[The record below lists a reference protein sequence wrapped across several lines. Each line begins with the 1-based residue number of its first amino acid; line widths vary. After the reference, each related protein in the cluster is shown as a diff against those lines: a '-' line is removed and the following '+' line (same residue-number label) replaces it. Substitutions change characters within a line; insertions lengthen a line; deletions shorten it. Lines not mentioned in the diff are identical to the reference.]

1 MRIVSGDHLE
11 TAKKVAQDV
20 GIITEEDLN
29 KKNDIPIAMTGEEFI
44 QRAGVHVW
52 DVKDENGRITG

>member
-44 QRAGVHVW
+44 
-52 DVKDENGRITG
+52 